1 MKTYIINTFVFKKGA
16 CSRSNFNIKTDKTS
30 ESDIKTLILE
40 KLNIK
45 KEWEKESD
53 KFELIQSENVIRYT
67 LNLKRSE
74 IVDTSDSK

>member
-16 CSRSNFNIKTDKTS
+16 CTRSNFNIKTDKTS
-30 ESDIKTLILE
+30 ESEIKTLILE

-53 KFELIQSENVIRYT
+53 RFELIQSENVIRYT
-67 LNLKRSE
+67 LILKRSE
-74 IVDTSDSK
+74 IVDTEESK

>member
-45 KEWEKESD
+45 KEWEMESD

-74 IVDTSDSK
+74 IVDRADSK

>member
-30 ESDIKTLILE
+30 ESDIKTLIIE

-45 KEWEKESD
+45 KEWEMESD

-74 IVDTSDSK
+74 IVDRADSK

>member
-45 KEWEKESD
+45 KEWEMESD
-53 KFELIQSENVIRYT
+53 KFELIRSENVIRYT

>member
-74 IVDTSDSK
+74 IVDTADSK